1 MDKYKLTKDEQETVI
16 IHNNGEPTATVYTCN
31 RSLMIKLAQIC
42 EQCPDT
48 CRLKTQDEYSK
59 TYIIPKKLISIR
71 TPKTYTDEQKQKMR
85 ERGKQAMARLL
96 KNNG

>member
-1 MDKYKLTKDEQETVI
+1 MNKNKLIKEEQETVI
-16 IHNNGEPTATVYTCN
+16 LYNNGESTATVYTCN
-31 RSLMIKLAQIC
+31 RSLMIKLDRIC
-42 EQCPDT
+42 GQCPDT

-59 TYIIPKKLISIR
+59 TYIIPKKLITIR
-71 TPKTYTDEQKQKMR
+71 TPNIYTDMQKQKMR